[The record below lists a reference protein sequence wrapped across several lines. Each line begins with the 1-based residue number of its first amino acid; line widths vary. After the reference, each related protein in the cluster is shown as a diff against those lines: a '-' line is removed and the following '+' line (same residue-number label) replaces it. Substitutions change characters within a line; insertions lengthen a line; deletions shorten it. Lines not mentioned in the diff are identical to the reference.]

1 MLGRRPGDSR
11 RGHHR
16 HPPRAVHRPAR
27 GVTGQLQVA
36 FHTRVVLE
44 QAEGVVAEAARTDMD
59 KAFALLGGYA
69 WHHDLVLSEV
79 ARQVI
84 DGELALDVP

>member
-1 MLGRRPGDSR
+1 M
-11 RGHHR
+11 
-16 HPPRAVHRPAR
+16 
-27 GVTGQLQVA
+27 A
-36 FHTRVVLE
+36 FNTRVVLE
-44 QAEGVVAEAARTDMD
+44 QAEGVVAEAARTEMD
-59 KAFALLGGYA
+59 NAFALLGGYA

>member
-1 MLGRRPGDSR
+1 MLGPRPGDGR
-11 RGHHR
+11 RSHHR
-16 HPPRAVHRPAR
+16 HPPRAVHRPTR
-27 GVTGQLQVA
+27 GVTGQLEVA
-36 FHTRVVLE
+36 FNTRVVLE